1 MPTIGDIVLKSMRET
16 KPGIKGTES
25 ETLGDWIFGRKKAR
39 EEAEKRPW
47 FTWRGG
53 LKWLDPRVH
62 VETLGELI
70 FGKKEEKPLVQSW
83 EKTGLAVRGY
93 SQEDIDKA
101 TGGQIRVDMR
111 RIVEEQ
117 GKTVAPEQM
126 AETLR
131 GMGYSDDEI
140 RKAGRKIGVRL

>member
-25 ETLGDWIFGRKKAR
+25 ETLGDWILGKKKAR

-62 VETLGELI
+62 IGTLGEMI
-70 FGKKEEKPLVQSW
+70 FGKKEEKPLVQPW
-83 EKTGLAVRGY
+83 EKTGLGVRGY
-93 SQEDIDKA
+93 SQEDIDKGI
-101 TGGQIRVDMR
+101 GGQIRVDMR
-111 RIVEEQ
+111 RILEQ
-117 GKTVAPEQM
+117 PGG
-126 AETLR
+126 AELTSKGMTEALR
-131 GMGYSDDEI
+131 GLGYSDEAI
-140 RKAGRKIGVRL
+140 RNAGVEL

>member
-39 EEAEKRPW
+39 EPKKRPG
-47 FTWRGG
+47 FTWREG

-62 VETLGELI
+62 VETLGEMI
-70 FGKKEEKPLVQSW
+70 FGKKEGKPLVQPW
-83 EKTGLAVRGY
+83 EKTGLGVRGY

-101 TGGQIRVDMR
+101 QIRVDMK
-111 RIVEEQ
+111 RILEEQ
-117 GKTVAPEQM
+117 EETVTSEQM
-126 AETLR
+126 AEMLR
-131 GMGYSDDEI
+131 GMGHSDDEI
-140 RKAGRKIGVRL
+140 RKAGVRL